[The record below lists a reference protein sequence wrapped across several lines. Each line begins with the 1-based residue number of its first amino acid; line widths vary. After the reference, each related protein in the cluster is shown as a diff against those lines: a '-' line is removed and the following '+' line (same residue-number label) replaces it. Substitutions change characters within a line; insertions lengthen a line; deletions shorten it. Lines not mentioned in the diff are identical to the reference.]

1 MPVVS
6 VGDMARQFTSM
17 RSGTAIKTELG
28 LLSKRMSTGKVDDIT
43 AHLGGQTARFSGV
56 NHSLS
61 RLDSSLRAASETSLL
76 LRSMQTVLQR
86 VDSVRAATSQQLLLV
101 TPESL
106 SSQVEETAKAAR
118 GSFETIVS
126 ALNTQFADR
135 ALMGG
140 ANVDGPPLASAE
152 NMLADLR
159 AFIGGATAPGAVIAA
174 IEVWFDDP
182 AGGFATMGYLGD
194 TGEPLK
200 KRLTDDQSVRIDAR
214 ADDPAIKATL
224 KAAGIAAMANDLPG
238 LSIDSKSVLL
248 QDAGVRFFGAASG
261 LVGIQERIGFVEES
275 VDLAT
280 VAMTAQRT
288 TLAISRNELIS
299 ADPFDTASRLQAVQL
314 QLETHYTV
322 TARMSQ
328 LSLLGYI

>member
-17 RSGTAIKTELG
+17 RNGSAIKTELG
-28 LLSKRMSTGKVDDIT
+28 RLSQRMSSGKVDDIS
-43 AHLGGQTARFSGV
+43 AHLGGQTARFSGI

-61 RLDSSLRAASETSLL
+61 RLDNSLRAATETSQVLS
-76 LRSMQTVLQR
+76 SMQTVLQR
-86 VDSVRAATSQQLLLV
+86 VDSVRAATSRQLLLV

-106 SSQVEETAKAAR
+106 SSQVEEAATAAR
-118 GSFETIVS
+118 GSFDTIVS
-126 ALNTQFADR
+126 ALNTQLADR

-140 ANVDGPPLASAE
+140 AAVNGPPLASADE
-152 NMLADLR
+152 MLADLQ
-159 AFIGGATAPGAVIAA
+159 AFIGGATTPGAIIAA
-174 IEVWFDDP
+174 IDVWFDDP

-194 TGEPLK
+194 TGAPLE
-200 KRLTDDQSVRIDAR
+200 KRVTDAQSLRLDVR
-214 ADDPAIKATL
+214 ADDPAIKSTL
-224 KAAGIAAMANDLPG
+224 KAAAIAAMANDMPG
-238 LSIDSKSVLL
+238 LTIDSRSVLL
-248 QDAGVRFFGAASG
+248 QDGGIRLFGAASG
-261 LVGIQERIGFVEES
+261 LVSVQERLGFVEES
-275 VDLAT
+275 VDRAT
-280 VAMTAQRT
+280 VEMTAQRT
-288 TLAISRNELIS
+288 TLAISSNELIS